1 MASYGVCSHP
11 SYGVCSHP
19 SYGVCSHPSLREKP
33 CCLDE
38 CHCRGFE
45 QKQSSSHLLE
55 DWPGVWTPPQAS
67 CPEAAA
73 TAPRTLPGQES
84 LRGACQKHFGGRRCE
99 DALKI
104 TFQSN
109 CLRRYPSQLVLN
121 KALIIKS
128 FVQ

>member
-1 MASYGVCSHP
+1 MA

-55 DWPGVWTPPQAS
+55 DWPGVWTPPRLPALRPQ
-67 CPEAAA
+67 PL
-73 TAPRTLPGQES
+73 LPGLFQ
-84 LRGACQKHFGGRRCE
+84 GRRASGGPARNILAAE
-99 DALKI
+99 DVKTL
-104 TFQSN
+104 
-109 CLRRYPSQLVLN
+109 
-121 KALIIKS
+121 
-128 FVQ
+128 